1 MLQRLASLVQ
11 GAVHQ
16 QQTQQHVLLPVLQQ
30 LQQQHVLVQEAVQQ
44 ATTSSAFSSKPSS
57 RSCAATFWQLQ
68 SANYSQRASKLNPKE
83 RKAQSKTDKKA
94 LKKSAVPQS
103 TASAGDS
110 ATSFEEDM
118 QTVEADVTRLVLQVG
133 PHHHHCTHNAQG
145 QAAAQLLHMTS

>member
-16 QQTQQHVLLPVLQQ
+16 QQTQHVLLPVLQQ
-30 LQQQHVLVQEAVQQ
+30 LQQQHVLVQEAVQ
-44 ATTSSAFSSKPSS
+44 ASTPSSASSLKPSS
-57 RSCAATFWQLQ
+57 TSSTATFWQLQ
-68 SANYSQRASKLNPKE
+68 SASYSQRATKLNPKE

-110 ATSFEEDM
+110 ATSFEDDM

-133 PHHHHCTHNAQG
+133 PRYHGCTHHAQV
-145 QAAAQLLHMTS
+145 QPVYLRLLHTMH